1 MSFLNSVLSSI
12 GGSGGQLLS
21 PTTETPSST
30 FRKPPANSSSKRI
43 AQNLSQ
49 DVSSGVAKR
58 KADDGLSAP
67 KDKTMRPSV
76 SSGGQSQKL
85 SNTPKIQASTTM
97 PAKPHISSSGALG
110 LMPYR
115 GTSKTGTV
123 SPIPARAE
131 PKAPPKKGS
140 YAEIMA
146 RAKASQTASAH
157 VGIIKHKPKEKLSKK
172 EQIALAKGLTLK
184 TKQNPKDPARANSS
198 DPNKT
203 TSPHTP
209 DAPPTKARSNGA
221 PSSSKKPA
229 QPSYTGTAKSKP
241 TPSYKGTMK
250 PLPPPS
256 LLSKQKPT
264 PRDTS
269 SDERSHPRSRST
281 SVTHASSKHRPR
293 PPNTTTTTDED
304 ADEEEEEEEE
314 EMDSDLS
321 DMEAGFSD
329 VEQEDERALKAAKRE
344 DQFEAMMERELKR
357 QKERKRREAGRGM
370 GRAG

>member
-229 QPSYTGTAKSKP
+229 QPSYTGTAKPKP
-241 TPSYKGTMK
+241 IPSYKGTMK
-250 PLPPPS
+250 PLTPPS

-264 PRDTS
+264 PATRRATS
-269 SDERSHPRSRST
+269 AATRAAAAPRSRT
-281 SVTHASSKHRPR
+281 PAANTGLG
-293 PPNTTTTTDED
+293 PPTPPPPPTKTQT
-304 ADEEEEEEEE
+304 
-314 EMDSDLS
+314 
-321 DMEAGFSD
+321 
-329 VEQEDERALKAAKRE
+329 KK
-344 DQFEAMMERELKR
+344 K
-357 QKERKRREAGRGM
+357 KKRRRRWIRISRTWKPASRMWSRRTRGR
-370 GRAG
+370 